1 MLCEAAQA
9 HRFRFFKCC
18 KQKHIHKRIDVSI
31 SNRKGPRRWPYHFQ
45 ALVLP
50 KRRFATIHCHIQKKT
65 GTRQCGRAVWSTF
78 AGIHSSYPPRFS
90 TLFGVAS
97 LSERSDP
104 QVTTL
109 NNIIKVWVYWN
120 FRLART
126 SQHTRDLSNLSHDR
140 DI

>member
-50 KRRFATIHCHIQKKT
+50 KRRFATIHCISRRRLALASVV
-65 GTRQCGRAVWSTF
+65 G
-78 AGIHSSYPPRFS
+78 P
-90 TLFGVAS
+90 FGVH
-97 LSERSDP
+97 LLEF
-104 QVTTL
+104 TL
-109 NNIIKVWVYWN
+109 
-120 FRLART
+120 
-126 SQHTRDLSNLSHDR
+126 H
-140 DI
+140 